1 MNPSSFLMDFEQ
13 GLASAIRQA
22 FPGTDVHF
30 CFFHFGQSLWR
41 HVGEIRGGVQLY
53 KIIGSSFRCLV
64 RGFGALAFVPP
75 DQVINGFNEIV
86 SKYMHRDLDEVDT
99 CLKFTTYFQKTYIG
113 ELDTIGRQKK
123 PLYPIDEW
131 NVYQRTKDNM
141 PRTNNAV
148 EGWHSGLTKLVAQ
161 SKPSLI
167 KFYSKLQEEDM
178 WIRNRFREIGSG
190 QFRPK
195 SRCLNSAKHA
205 FQIRRTVHKF
215 DQFDSILSYIQR
227 ISFYLLLGS

>member
-1 MNPSSFLMDFEQ
+1 LVKFEE
-13 GLASAIRQA
+13 G
-22 FPGTDVHF
+22 
-30 CFFHFGQSLWR
+30 
-41 HVGEIRGGVQLY
+41 
-53 KIIGSSFRCLV
+53 FRCTKTPGQV
-64 RGFGALAFVPP
+64 SVALYEDLEHLLLYHQIKF
-75 DQVINGFNEIV
+75 INGFNEIV
-86 SKYMHRDLDEVDT
+86 SKYMHRDPLEVDA

-113 ELDTIGRQKK
+113 ELDPIGRRKK

-178 WIRNRFREIGSG
+178 RIRNRFREIGSG
-190 QFRPK
+190 QFKPK
-195 SRCLNSAKHA
+195 SRNLNSANHA
-205 FQIRRTVHKF
+205 SQIKRTVYKF
-215 DQFDSILSYIQR
+215 DQFDSILSYIER